1 LGIIFILLIFAQLS
15 IFESLT
21 NLTMRYFFLA
31 FLLLSLSSFSQT
43 ISKQVIGPA
52 GATFE
57 NGNNKLSYTA
67 GEVVVGAMT
76 DEDGSYQLGNGYYP
90 SLDLSILNTESPD
103 LQLQVKVYPNP
114 VTEAIFITHPTEEF
128 FEVRITDVSGKQIL
142 QTAHQKQHPLSVE
155 TLTAGIYVVTVTTKE
170 SKQTNTYKVIKQ

>member
-1 LGIIFILLIFAQLS
+1 MRYVILIF
-15 IFESLT
+15 
-21 NLTMRYFFLA
+21 M
-31 FLLLSLSSFSQT
+31 LLSLSSYSQS

-90 SLDLSILNTESPD
+90 SLDLSTLNTESPE
-103 LQLQVKVYPNP
+103 LKLQVKVFPNP
-114 VTEAIFITHPTEEF
+114 TKEVIYITHPTEQF
-128 FEVRITDVSGKQIL
+128 FDVRITDISGKQIL
-142 QTAHQKQHPLSVE
+142 QTAHQKQQPLDVQ
-155 TLTAGIYVVTVTTKE
+155 TLTTGTYFITVTTKE
-170 SKQTNTYKVIKQ
+170 SKQTNTYKIIKK